1 MRLKYKGYMLVADRS
16 FEREGE
22 VIACIFS
29 LPSYATVHEEW
40 TDCSPS
46 AAIKQ
51 LKQKVNQLLKT

>member
-1 MRLKYKGYMLVADRS
+1 MLVADRS

-46 AAIKQ
+46 VAIKQ